1 MKIGL
6 ISNPRHRAGDRMEFL
21 LLRAAHWLTRFEP
34 ADLLLVTGELTAENA
49 APEPGFL
56 DAFYASLARRKSELP
71 VIFPGSETPVT
82 VCGEVLSPAA
92 LTGRIREAAGAVP
105 DFEAFPFEY
114 LVAEFDGGALP
125 HVERRA
131 LVEPELAAQVTDFH
145 IHTSAAYCSEN
156 MRVDRALEMA
166 KLSGLGGVSF
176 AEHSGQLYFESDDYW
191 NGRSVWRTRGTP
203 EGCRAIDRSDEYRAE
218 LRTPGCYR
226 HGFELDVDRNGDVLL
241 SEKERPLAEV
251 RLGAVHFLVNRSDPR
266 EASREFLFYT
276 ESLLKYGVDILAHP
290 FRIFAWAGL
299 EKPAELFA
307 PVADLLAHYGV
318 AAEVNFHQNQP
329 EHEFFDLCLRKGVKL
344 SLGSDSHNLYEVGF
358 FLPHFRFLREL
369 GVAGKLDEV
378 IFR

>member
-1 MKIGL
+1 MKIAL
-6 ISNPRHRAGDRMEFL
+6 IADPRHRAGDRMESL
-21 LLRAAHWLTRFEP
+21 LLRAAHWHSRFEP
-34 ADLLLVTGELTAENA
+34 ADLLLVTGELTAGNA

-56 DAFYASLARRKSELP
+56 DGFYASLAMRKSELP
-71 VIFPGSETPVT
+71 VIFPGAETPVT
-82 VCGEVLSPAA
+82 VCGETLSPAVLA
-92 LTGRIREAAGAVP
+92 ERIRAAAGRVP
-105 DFEAFPFEY
+105 EFEKFPFEY
-114 LVAEFDGGALP
+114 LIATFDGGALP
-125 HVERRA
+125 QVERRA
-131 LVEPELAAQVTDFH
+131 LIEPELAAQVTDFH

-166 KLSGLGGVSF
+166 KLSGLGGISF
-176 AEHSGQLYFESDDYW
+176 AEHSGQLYFGSDDYW

-218 LRTPGCYR
+218 LRTPGRYR
-226 HGFELDVDRNGDVLL
+226 RGFELDVDRNGDILL
-241 SEKERPLAEV
+241 AEKERPLAEV
-251 RLGAVHFLVNRSDPR
+251 RLGAVHFLVDRKDPR
-266 EASREFLFYT
+266 EVSREFLFYT

-307 PVADLLAHYGV
+307 PVADLLLRYGV
-318 AAEVNFHQNQP
+318 AAEINFHQNQP
-329 EHEFFDLCLRKGVKL
+329 EHEFFDLCVKRGVKL

-378 IFR
+378 LFR

>member
-218 LRTPGCYR
+218 LRTPGRYR

-241 SEKERPLAEV
+241 AEKERPLAEV

-318 AAEVNFHQNQP
+318 AAEVNFHRTSRSTN
-329 EHEFFDLCLRKGVKL
+329 FSTSVSG
-344 SLGSDSHNLYEVGF
+344 
-358 FLPHFRFLREL
+358 RE
-369 GVAGKLDEV
+369 
-378 IFR
+378 

>member
-1 MKIGL
+1 MKIAL
-6 ISNPRHRAGDRMEFL
+6 IANPRHRAGDRMESL
-21 LLRAAHWLTRFEP
+21 LLRAAHWHSRFDP
-34 ADLLLVTGELTAENA
+34 ADLLLVTGELTAGNA
-49 APEPGFL
+49 APEAGFL
-56 DAFYASLARRKSELP
+56 DGFYASLAMRRSELP
-71 VIFPGSETPVT
+71 VIFPGADTPVT
-82 VCGEVLSPAA
+82 VCGEALSPAA
-92 LTGRIREAAGAVP
+92 LAGRIREAAGTLP
-105 DFEAFPFEY
+105 DFERFPFEY

-125 HVERRA
+125 RVERRA
-131 LVEPELAAQVTDFH
+131 LIEPELAAQATDFH

-156 MRVDRALEMA
+156 MHIDRALEMA
-166 KLSGLGGVSF
+166 ELSGLGGISF

-203 EGCRAIDRSDEYRAE
+203 EGCRAIDRTGEYRAE
-218 LRTPGCYR
+218 LRTPGRYR
-226 HGFELDVDRNGDVLL
+226 YGFELDVDRNGDILL
-241 SEKERPLAEV
+241 AERERPLARV

-307 PVADLLAHYGV
+307 PVADLLARYGT
-318 AAEVNFHQNQP
+318 AAEINFHQNQP
-329 EHEFFDLCLRKGVKL
+329 EHDFFELCLKKGVKL

-369 GVAGKLDEV
+369 GVAGNLDGV
-378 IFR
+378 LYR